1 MFHSKEV
8 AQYKKT
14 LKTKYGIVLG
24 KLLGYGSEGYVYQIS
39 KQRVAKLTD
48 NYVEAQF
55 ARRLMR
61 HKKLPS
67 FFPKVYRVIEL
78 SNPYGYDWVIVRE
91 PIDDVSDPGQY
102 TEMTGLGKW
111 CISKKVV
118 PTDLHPD
125 NVGVRTRTGQLVIR
139 DLGAIEPLDKHSIPT
154 EPWNKE

>member
-8 AQYKKT
+8 TQYRKK
-14 LKTKYGIVLG
+14 LKSKYGIVLG

-48 NYVEAQF
+48 NYTEAKF

-67 FFPKVYRVIEL
+67 FLPKIYKIIEL
-78 SNPYGYDWVIVRE
+78 TNPYGYDWIIVRE
-91 PIDDVSDPGQY
+91 SIDDISDPGQY
-102 TEMTGLGKW
+102 AKLEGLTEW
-111 CISKKVV
+111 CILKKVV

-125 NVGVRTRTGQLVIR
+125 NIGVRARTGQLVIR
-139 DLGAIEPLDKHSIPT
+139 DLGAIEPLNKYFVPT
-154 EPWNKE
+154 ESWNKK